1 VHLHPKWQQKVV
13 TKLREVFPNIQFVVT
28 THSPLVVTNLPDEN
42 FKVYRLRDNGV
53 EKFDKVRGMRLIEI
67 FYNLYDTPER
77 PLGIKEEIDKLFEAI
92 DEDDEKTA
100 HERLKEL
107 KKVLSEDDPAIIEAE
122 TSLKYM
128 NV

>member
-1 VHLHPKWQQKVV
+1 VHLLPKWQQKVV